1 MAPPDSSLQQGRGR
15 ELSRMAAG
23 LEMDRRAEVGRG
35 DVCLANLTYGSPSP
49 IRIGHEIRR
58 PNYSPAGIMED
69 VLGGSN

>member
-1 MAPPDSSLQQGRGR
+1 
-15 ELSRMAAG
+15 MAAG